1 MAGRAALLSSPL
13 ASPAQVL
20 APRSFES
27 LCIFANGQGY
37 LQLLDQP
44 GSVADDPLFTSSGS
58 ATAPVGLGLAVATL
72 GSAAI
77 LR

>member
-27 LCIFANGQGY
+27 LCIFANGQGH

-58 ATAPVGLGLAVATL
+58 ATAATGLGLAVAML
-72 GSAAI
+72 GSAVI
-77 LR
+77 VR